1 MTISNG
7 YSFLIILIMTVITF
21 SLRATPFILFRK
33 TGKTPGII
41 TYLGN
46 GLPPAVIAML
56 IIYCF
61 RNVAVFAYPFG
72 LPEALAAF
80 LVVILHLWKRN
91 NLLSILG
98 GTCVY
103 MLLVQ
108 LVFSS

>member
-1 MTISNG
+1 MTVSSG
-7 YSFLIILIMTVITF
+7 YSILIILVMAAVTF
-21 SLRATPFILFRK
+21 GLRATPFILFSK
-33 TGKTPGII
+33 TGKTPAII

-61 RNVAVFAYPFG
+61 RNTAVSTYPFG
-72 LPEALAAF
+72 LPEVLAAL
-80 LVVILHLWKRN
+80 LVVLLHLWKRN

-98 GTCVY
+98 GTCAY

-108 LVFSS
+108 VVFLP